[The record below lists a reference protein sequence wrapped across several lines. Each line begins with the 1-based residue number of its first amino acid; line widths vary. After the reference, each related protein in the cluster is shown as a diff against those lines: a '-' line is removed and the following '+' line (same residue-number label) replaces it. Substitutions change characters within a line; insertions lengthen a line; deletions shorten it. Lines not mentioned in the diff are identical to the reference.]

1 MNRFCWDYAP
11 PSSAPIGDHDVPLD
25 SHHLRGRRIA
35 LLVTGG
41 IASFR
46 APLIARSLR
55 RRGAEVTA
63 FCTPEALQYVAAQAL
78 EWATLR
84 PLVTGLTWRAEHLSD
99 SEPFDG
105 WLVAPATYNTIGK
118 MAHGIADTIV
128 TAALASALGRLQQGR
143 TAVLIAPTLHGS
155 MHTPILERNCRS
167 LQRLGVQF
175 IAPRD
180 AYGKHNLPAEEVLT
194 AAVCRALSP
203 SPLRGMPVLVTGGPT
218 PVPLDGVR
226 CIVNRFSG
234 RLGIRIAEELG
245 LRGAEVQLILGAGSA
260 PAPEWLPCSIAHSYE
275 EYRRLVLEQVA
286 AGQRIGIFSAAVAD
300 YRPRRVV
307 AGKIASGQALLPLEL
322 VPTEKV
328 IDLVAAADPALRLV
342 TFKVVEGVSEAE
354 LLNEARRRLQRSS
367 LVVANRSEDVVGER
381 QTAWLLSRTEE
392 RRLTGKAAIATA
404 LCDQLETMLTAEGE
418 PDDPEPRP

>member
-11 PSSAPIGDHDVPLD
+11 PRSAPIGDHDLPLD
-25 SHHLRGRRIA
+25 SHHLEGRRIA

-63 FCTPEALQYVAAQAL
+63 ICTPEALHYVGAQAL

-84 PLVTGLTWRAEHLSD
+84 PLLTSLTWRAEHLSD
-99 SEPFDG
+99 SDPFDA

-143 TAVLIAPTLHGS
+143 TAVLVAPTMHGS

-167 LQRLGVQF
+167 LQQLGVQF

-180 AYGKHNLPAEEVLT
+180 AYGKHNLPAEAVLT

-203 SPLRGMPVLVTGGPT
+203 SPLRGIPVLVTGGPT

-260 PAPEWLPCSIAHSYE
+260 PAPEWLPCSIAHSYDD
-275 EYRRLVLEQVA
+275 YRRLVLEQVA

-328 IDLVAAADPALRLV
+328 IDLVAAADPALQLV

-354 LLNEARRRLQRSS
+354 LLDEARRRLRRSA
-367 LVVANRSEDVVGER
+367 LVVANRSEDVVGEQ
-381 QTAWLLSRTEE
+381 QTAWLLSRTQE
-392 RRLTGKAAIATA
+392 RRLSGKAAIATA
-404 LCDQLETMLTAEGE
+404 LCDQLEAMLAPQGA
-418 PDDPEPRP
+418 PDEPEPQS